1 MHLEGGSK
9 LAGWDKS
16 CLIHLRHLRASDRQG
31 GLEGWV
37 VNVHLRRIL
46 LISTLISSI
55 RLVVLDLFRKPF
67 NREHHVELRDVETLQ
82 GRLSIEGTK
91 EILEVDVG
99 GLFVVKHL
107 NALDSSELAEDLI
120 NERSQMR
127 RIEYLPP

>member
-16 CLIHLRHLRASDRQG
+16 RLIHLRHLRTSDRQG
-31 GLEGWV
+31 GLKGWV
-37 VNVHLRRIL
+37 VDIHLCRVF
-46 LISTLISSI
+46 LISSI
-55 RLVVLDLFRKPF
+55 RLFMLDLFRKPF
-67 NREHHVELRDVETLQ
+67 NREHYVELRDVETLQ

-91 EILEVDVG
+91 EILKVDVG

-120 NERSQMR
+120 NKESQKR
-127 RIEYLPP
+127 RN